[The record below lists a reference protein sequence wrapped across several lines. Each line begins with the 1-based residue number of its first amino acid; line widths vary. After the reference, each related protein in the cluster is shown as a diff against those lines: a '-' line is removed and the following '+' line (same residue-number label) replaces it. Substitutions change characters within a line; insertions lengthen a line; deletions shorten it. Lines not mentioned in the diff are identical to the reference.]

1 MATGDAGAA
10 KGLRVIA
17 ATKAIN
23 LGYDDLNKKAD
34 EIAAEMDARAAG
46 DAALT
51 SAVATKFDA
60 AKVIVSASTP
70 TVVTG
75 GIWLKPV

>member
-17 ATKAIN
+17 NTKAIN

-34 EIAAEMDARAAG
+34 EIAAEMDARAAA
-46 DAALT
+46 DATLT
-51 SAVATKFDA
+51 ADKLDKSKIIVQTATPA
-60 AKVIVSASTP
+60 
-70 TVVTG
+70 VVTG
-75 GIWLKPV
+75 GIWFKPV